1 MSRRPSEPADRGA
14 LSGSAIDLAHAFV
27 SLSSDIALIIDAQ
40 GRITRVVQNAK
51 APMSASAQAW
61 VGRLWV
67 DTVTD
72 ETRRKVEMLLAD
84 VAAQG
89 LAKQRQVNHASD
101 DRGVDIPVAY
111 TALRL
116 SPQGPVLAVGRDLRA
131 VAAIQQRFQNTQQEL
146 ERSYWRLRQSES
158 RCRLLFQVATDAV
171 LVVDARSMRILEG
184 NHAAAVLLCAEPG
197 PLVGRVA
204 EHQFDAS
211 SRPAV
216 GELLARAS
224 QGGPS
229 ADIQVRLAGT
239 HIPMSVAATA
249 FRPPTQAA
257 AQPHLLSVTDTDAD
271 KDAGGDANTDANTDA
286 DTDAGT
292 DAGTDAT
299 TVASPADAVRVL
311 LRVRASEPP
320 DEDLVTLQTPLARLV
335 DTTAEGIVV
344 TDATGRLVVANR
356 AFAHLV
362 FAENAQALAGQ
373 DLARW
378 LGANGDEL
386 PALIQR
392 VRGQGIAQ
400 LAQVRLRREQ
410 APALL
415 VGLTVTLLTDGD
427 AARFGFTLR
436 PQMGLAPDK
445 APAQAPVVAAPLQAQ
460 TLTLAQ
466 AIEALCSSLGEAPLG
481 ALLQRAEHLAR
492 SHLVQQAL
500 HREAVNEKTAAMQL
514 GISVQEL
521 SRLRREQDSV
531 VTQAPT

>member
-1 MSRRPSEPADRGA
+1 MSRRPSAPADPGA
-14 LSGSAIDLAHAFV
+14 PSGSAIDLANTFV
-27 SLSSDIALIIDAQ
+27 SLSSDIALIIDSE
-40 GRITRVVQNAK
+40 GVITRVVQNANK
-51 APMSASAQAW
+51 PMSALAQAW

-67 DTVTD
+67 DTVTG
-72 ETRRKVEMLLAD
+72 ETRRKVELLLAD

-89 LAKQRQVNHASD
+89 LAKQRQVNHAGD
-101 DRGVDIPVAY
+101 DQGADIPVAY

-171 LVVDARSMRILEG
+171 LVVDGPSQRIVEG
-184 NHAAAVLLCAEPG
+184 NHAAAALMCAEPG
-197 PLVGRVA
+197 PLAGRVA

-216 GELLARAS
+216 AELLARAS
-224 QGGPS
+224 QAGQS
-229 ADIQVRLAGT
+229 AAIQVRLAGT
-239 HIPMSVAATA
+239 HIPMSVVATA
-249 FRPPTQAA
+249 FRPLAQAGA
-257 AQPHLLSVTDTDAD
+257 GRGAHDGADADADADSGARAGTATDT
-271 KDAGGDANTDANTDA
+271 G
-286 DTDAGT
+286 AGT
-292 DAGTDAT
+292 GAAG
-299 TVASPADAVRVL
+299 PVRVL

-320 DEDLVTLQTPLARLV
+320 EEDLVTLQTPLARLV

-344 TDATGRLVVANR
+344 TDATGRLVAANR

-362 FAENAQALAGQ
+362 LAENAQALAGQ

-378 LGANGDEL
+378 LGANGEEL

-392 VRGQGIAQ
+392 VHGQGIAQ
-400 LAQVRLRREQ
+400 LAQVSLRRERAQ
-410 APALL
+410 ALQ
-415 VGLTVTLLTDGD
+415 VDLTVTLLSDGD
-427 AARFGFTLR
+427 PARFGFTLR
-436 PQMGLAPDK
+436 PHMGPTPDPAGSTNPLA
-445 APAQAPVVAAPLQAQ
+445 AAPVNAQ

-466 AIEALCSSLGEAPLG
+466 AIEALCRSLGEAPLG

-500 HREAVNEKTAAMQL
+500 HHDAGNDEAAAVQL

-521 SRLRREQDSV
+521 SRLRREHVDK
-531 VTQAPT
+531 TTPALP